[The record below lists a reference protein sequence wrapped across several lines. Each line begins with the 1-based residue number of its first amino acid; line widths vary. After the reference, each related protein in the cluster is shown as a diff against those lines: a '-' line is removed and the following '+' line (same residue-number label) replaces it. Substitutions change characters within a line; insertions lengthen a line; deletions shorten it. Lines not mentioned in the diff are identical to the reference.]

1 MMRISVMV
9 LTMALTVATTAAHA
23 EGLVLQWMTGNEL
36 FDKCSQP
43 PNGSGL
49 YSQCIGYVEGVVDVL
64 NLHRTMDGYSN
75 CIPVNVQASQLR
87 DVAMNYLREHPQD
100 RHLGAA
106 MLTITAFAQ
115 AWCPANDQPTVSR
128 IPEQEPPKWRAPVP
142 VKKPGKP
149 LPLDTE

>member
-1 MMRISVMV
+1 MRISVMV

-64 NLHRTMDGYSN
+64 TRIHR
-75 CIPVNVQASQLR
+75 
-87 DVAMNYLREHPQD
+87 
-100 RHLGAA
+100 
-106 MLTITAFAQ
+106 IT
-115 AWCPANDQPTVSR
+115 R
-128 IPEQEPPKWRAPVP
+128 
-142 VKKPGKP
+142 
-149 LPLDTE
+149 